1 MNSFTTDKLTRRRT
15 LGLLGAGA
23 AGALA
28 GCIGGGSNADGGGDE
43 TTDGSGSGGG
53 PGGDENDGDNSGTN
67 PAGSCASA
75 FGDTDQTY
83 EPPADNSWIVAF
95 DCPMAATTFYEDN
108 TSRGAVANFGYVE
121 AELEGNYEHQLQVV
135 QRGPLEDI
143 DPDVGAARIEDFD
156 DFEVGGTVTYDGSE
170 RTVAVKRTQG
180 VSVIQTIGFQHSDGE
195 VYSVT
200 VQCSVGTGDPCPE
213 TDEAICER
221 VLASLRP
228 AA

>member
-1 MNSFTTDKLTRRRT
+1 MDTFTDTLTRRRT

-28 GCIGGGSNADGGGDE
+28 GCTGGGSDADGGGDE

-53 PGGDENDGDNSGTN
+53 PDDENGGDSSGTS
-67 PAGSCASA
+67 PAGTCASA

-83 EPPADNSWIVAF
+83 DPPADNSWIVAF
-95 DCPMAATTFYEDN
+95 DYPMSATTFYEDN
-108 TSRGAVANFGYVE
+108 TSTGAVANFGYIE

-156 DFEVGGTVTYDGSE
+156 DFEADGTVTFDGSE

-180 VSVIQTIGFQHSDGE
+180 VSIIQTIGFQHSDGE
-195 VYSVT
+195 IYSVT

-213 TDEAICER
+213 TYEAICER